1 MFYVDL
7 CGLFDYNHN
16 QRGDKLKHY
25 IAVDIGASS
34 GRAILSNIDN
44 NQIKTQEINRFANG
58 FTTQNQQEVWDVD
71 YLFEEIIVSLK
82 KAKAMGITECYLSI
96 DTWGVDYL
104 FLDHKG
110 KRLQNAVSYRDSRTD
125 TTMDKLFTE
134 VSKYDIFQKT
144 GIQFLTFNTIYQLF
158 EETHALKD
166 QAHDILLIPDYLNYL
181 LTNEKRNEIT
191 NLSTTQ
197 LLSVHDHSLDQAL
210 LTSIGIDKAQ
220 FPNTIEPGTY
230 IGEINADLNI
240 QDDLPVTHVYATASH
255 DTASAV
261 LGSVGDAFKKWA
273 FLSSGTWS
281 LIGKELES
289 PIVTEK
295 ALELGY
301 SNERGMNHTY
311 RFLKNIIGMWI
322 IQRIRKDWPENYTF
336 PEMVEEAKQHQD
348 FKVYIDFNDQRF
360 INPDCMVDEIKNYC
374 IQTNQ
379 TVPQTL
385 GEIVQSVYMNLAIIY
400 AISIEELNEITKEPI
415 EVINI
420 VGGGSNNDYLNEL
433 TALYTN
439 CDVIVGP
446 TEATIYGNLAAT
458 MIGTGEFENIQ
469 EARAVIKRSTDTTK
483 IDKPELKHIANQ
495 DIKTFKGVTH
505 YEYV

>member
-1 MFYVDL
+1 
-7 CGLFDYNHN
+7 
-16 QRGDKLKHY
+16 
-25 IAVDIGASS
+25 
-34 GRAILSNIDN
+34 
-44 NQIKTQEINRFANG
+44 
-58 FTTQNQQEVWDVD
+58 
-71 YLFEEIIVSLK
+71 
-82 KAKAMGITECYLSI
+82 
-96 DTWGVDYL
+96 
-104 FLDHKG
+104 
-110 KRLQNAVSYRDSRTD
+110 
-125 TTMDKLFTE
+125 
-134 VSKYDIFQKT
+134 
-144 GIQFLTFNTIYQLF
+144 
-158 EETHALKD
+158 
-166 QAHDILLIPDYLNYL
+166 
-181 LTNEKRNEIT
+181 
-191 NLSTTQ
+191 
-197 LLSVHDHSLDQAL
+197 
-210 LTSIGIDKAQ
+210 
-220 FPNTIEPGTY
+220 
-230 IGEINADLNI
+230 
-240 QDDLPVTHVYATASH
+240 
-255 DTASAV
+255 
-261 LGSVGDAFKKWA
+261 
-273 FLSSGTWS
+273 
-281 LIGKELES
+281 
-289 PIVTEK
+289 
-295 ALELGY
+295 
-301 SNERGMNHTY
+301 MNHTY

-385 GEIVQSVYMNLAIIY
+385 GEIGQSVYMNLAIIY

-439 CDVIVGP
+439 CDIIAGP

-469 EARAVIKRSTDTTK
+469 EARAVIKRSTDTRKTV
-483 IDKPELKHIANQ
+483 KPELKHMANQ